1 MYDEGRRYDGYSDS
15 FYPEFDAEEYD
26 PEDYDSIEDMTKSIV
41 TSIGY
46 FTEKNSDAIIL
57 LHEIVDVDFYEII
70 SAGRAKSKEIEA
82 KKEAEKRRR
91 QLLDTQKEQ
100 ERKKQEDL
108 KKLAE
113 LKAKYG

>member
-1 MYDEGRRYDGYSDS
+1 MYDEGHRYDGYSDS
-15 FYPEFDAEEYD
+15 FYPEFDVEEYD

-113 LKAKYG
+113 LKAKYE